1 MILLYM
7 HFKILGLIPYRLLT
21 FYEHTPPI
29 KVWNVHF
36 VVTGFN
42 NSDVEVKKFASYQ
55 NNHYSLM

>member
-1 MILLYM
+1 M